1 MSLPSKRIARFAFY
15 AVTGSHAQNKALK
28 MGSADFSKAS
38 YEPGK
43 IHIFLNGQLM
53 TSGSTYD
60 YELEGSSTS
69 GVTFKFNLEKDDI
82 VTALMIG

>member
-1 MSLPSKRIARFAFY
+1 
-15 AVTGSHAQNKALK
+15 
-28 MGSADFSKAS
+28 
-38 YEPGK
+38 
-43 IHIFLNGQLM
+43 M

-82 VTALMIG
+82 GFVGNGRFEIKPITVI

>member
-1 MSLPSKRIARFAFY
+1 
-15 AVTGSHAQNKALK
+15 

-82 VTALMIG
+82 VTALMLSLIHI